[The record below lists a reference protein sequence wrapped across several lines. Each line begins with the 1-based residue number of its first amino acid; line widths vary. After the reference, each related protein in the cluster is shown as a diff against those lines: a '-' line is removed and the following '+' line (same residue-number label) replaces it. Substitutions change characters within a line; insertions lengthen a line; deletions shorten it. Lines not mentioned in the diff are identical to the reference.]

1 MYITIVTWIED
12 QWRPGVTDNV
22 FVQRDFR
29 LCRESFLFLGNETN
43 GGLNMARHK
52 KCRQIGFTPRMLDFS
67 PSIRTKFEIILNID
81 ELEALRLTDSM
92 KLDQTQAGVAMGV
105 SRGTLQ
111 RILNSAHEK
120 VADALLNGKKIRI
133 VSDNTYYEWDA

>member
-1 MYITIVTWIED
+1 MAARCDGQCICSA
-12 QWRPGVTDNV
+12 RLSALPGVFFIFGN
-22 FVQRDFR
+22 RII
-29 LCRESFLFLGNETN
+29 NETN
-43 GGLNMARHK
+43 GGLNVARHK

-67 PSIRTKFEIILNID
+67 PSVRTKFEIILNID

-92 KLDQTQAGVAMGV
+92 KLDQTQAGIAMGV

-133 VSDNTYYEWDA
+133 VSDNTYHECNA